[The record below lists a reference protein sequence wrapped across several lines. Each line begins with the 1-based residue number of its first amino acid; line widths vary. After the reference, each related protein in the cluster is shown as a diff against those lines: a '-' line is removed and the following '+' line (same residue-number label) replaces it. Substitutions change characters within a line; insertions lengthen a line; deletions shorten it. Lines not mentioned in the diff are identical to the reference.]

1 MDDKRTRELI
11 ENMTGKEI
19 FHLLAYRPRLLE
31 EFREVILSEYTCG
44 TIKSYD
50 ILAALEH
57 RRALG
62 D

>member
-1 MDDKRTRELI
+1 MDDKRIPEII

-31 EFREVILSEYTCG
+31 KFREVLLSEYTCG
-44 TIKSYD
+44 AIKSDD

-57 RRALG
+57 RRAVG